1 MSIGMYILVMIGGA
15 MCGSAAFVIAQSIM
29 FRRKYKALFEMD
41 PFGGNANAV

>member
-15 MCGSAAFVIAQSIM
+15 MCGSAAFVIAQSIL